1 MSNRVLGGLG
11 LVGPPPA
18 LVAGMEAAWLHVR
31 TDKELERMQRRLTPD
46 APQIVEIR
54 TDVPSAWAGWS
65 FSANGKHL
73 VSPDRDRITP
83 ERLAGILWR
92 DSMELRRAGLRSR
105 REAEREIRRGPVKVV
120 VVDFADWHARHFGTR
135 AG

>member
-1 MSNRVLGGLG
+1 MPHRLNRN
-11 LVGPPPA
+11 
-18 LVAGMEAAWLHVR
+18 
-31 TDKELERMQRRLTPD
+31 

-54 TDVPSAWAGWS
+54 TDVPSQWTGWH
-65 FSANGKHL
+65 FSDNGRHL
-73 VSPDRDRITP
+73 ISPDRDRITP

-105 REAEREIRRGPVKVV
+105 REAEKPVLQGRVKVV
-120 VVDFADWHARHFGTR
+120 VVDLADWHARNVGSR

>member
-1 MSNRVLGGLG
+1 
-11 LVGPPPA
+11 
-18 LVAGMEAAWLHVR
+18 
-31 TDKELERMQRRLTPD
+31 MQRRLNPN
-46 APQIVEIR
+46 APQIIEVR
-54 TDVPSAWAGWS
+54 TDVPSAWAGLS

-92 DSMELRRAGLRSR
+92 DTIELRRAELRSR
-105 REAEREIRRGPVKVV
+105 REAEKLVRRGPVKVV
-120 VVDFADWHARHFGTR
+120 IVDPADWHAGHFGSR

>member
-1 MSNRVLGGLG
+1 M
-11 LVGPPPA
+11 GPAVA
-18 LVAGMEAAWLHVR
+18 LVASMEAAWLQVR
-31 TDKELERMQRRLTPD
+31 TDKELERLQRRLNPN
-46 APQIVEIR
+46 ASHIIEIR
-54 TDVPSAWAGWS
+54 TDVPSAWSGWS

-92 DSMELRRAGLRSR
+92 DTMELRRAGLRSR
-105 REAEREIRRGPVKVV
+105 REAEKKIRRGPVKVV
-120 VVDFADWHARHFGTR
+120 IVDIADWHARNVGSR

>member
-1 MSNRVLGGLG
+1 
-11 LVGPPPA
+11 
-18 LVAGMEAAWLHVR
+18 
-31 TDKELERMQRRLTPD
+31 MQRQLNPC
-46 APQIVEIR
+46 APQIVEIQ
-54 TDVPSAWAGWS
+54 TNVPGAWAGWS

-105 REAEREIRRGPVKVV
+105 REAEKNIRHVPVKVV
-120 VVDFADWHARHFGTR
+120 VVDFADWHERHFGIR